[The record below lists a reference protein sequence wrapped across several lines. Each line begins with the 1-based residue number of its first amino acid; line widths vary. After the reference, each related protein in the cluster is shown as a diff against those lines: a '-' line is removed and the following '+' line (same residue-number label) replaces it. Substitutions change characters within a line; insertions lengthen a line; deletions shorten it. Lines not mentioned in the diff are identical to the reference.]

1 MRHPRSPQT
10 VSQAAARR
18 DAQRA
23 VSRSVQISVVGG
35 AAVVSLLVGAVTSLN
50 ARVSSNAAPMQ
61 TTGNQTSGSQGTGS
75 GSTSSSGSSGTTS
88 GAQVSPGNGGAQHAK
103 TRGS

>member
-1 MRHPRSPQT
+1 MPHLRSTRSP
-10 VSQAAARR
+10 SPAAARR

-23 VSRSVQISVVGG
+23 LSRSVRISLVGG
-35 AAVVSLLVGAVTSLN
+35 AAAVSLVVGAVTSLS
-50 ARVSSNAAPMQ
+50 AHVSSTPASNQ
-61 TTGNQTSGSQGTGS
+61 GNGSQGSGTSPGS
-75 GSTSSSGSSGTTS
+75 GGTTS